1 MSGKKVVFSVVLVVF
16 LVSGRV
22 ALADCPS
29 ADFDGD
35 GFVDFEDLAVIG
47 ADWLNGHD
55 WNDVQALTNQ
65 WLSTGFCVPDD
76 MVYVA
81 AGEFEMGDSFGE
93 GQPDELPLH
102 RVILDSF
109 YIGKY
114 QVTNSQ
120 YCGFLNSAL
129 GTGIY
134 VSGGVVYGSEN
145 NQPYCDTHGYDTDSQ
160 IDYSDGVFSVR
171 TKNGRDMSND
181 PVVEVSWYG
190 AVAYCNWLSLQQ
202 GYETCYNL
210 STWVCDFSRHG
221 YRLAT
226 EAEWEYAARGGL
238 SGNRFPWGDTIT
250 HNQANYYSSGT
261 YTYDTSPTQ
270 GYHPTWND
278 GIIPYTSP
286 VGDSSANGYGLHD
299 MAGNVWQWCN
309 DWFSSTY
316 YSTTPYPHVNPT
328 GPASGRYRVLRG
340 GSWFSNAYSCRVAYR
355 AVNYYPEYRSHYY
368 GFRIVLDLN

>member
-120 YCGFLNSAL
+120 YCAYLNSAL

-171 TKNGRDMSND
+171 TKNGRDT
-181 PVVEVSWYG
+181 EQ
-190 AVAYCNWLSLQQ
+190 LH
-202 GYETCYNL
+202 T
-210 STWVCDFSRHG
+210 
-221 YRLAT
+221 AT
-226 EAEWEYAARGGL
+226 G
-238 SGNRFPWGDTIT
+238 
-250 HNQANYYSSGT
+250 
-261 YTYDTSPTQ
+261 
-270 GYHPTWND
+270 
-278 GIIPYTSP
+278 
-286 VGDSSANGYGLHD
+286 
-299 MAGNVWQWCN
+299 
-309 DWFSSTY
+309 
-316 YSTTPYPHVNPT
+316 
-328 GPASGRYRVLRG
+328 
-340 GSWFSNAYSCRVAYR
+340 
-355 AVNYYPEYRSHYY
+355 
-368 GFRIVLDLN
+368 